1 MSVVVDIRKKLATF
15 DLEVS
20 FEVGNETLGFLGA
33 SGCGKSMT
41 LRCIAG
47 VETPDEGKIIVNGTT
62 YFDSAARANMSPQ
75 QRKTALLFQN
85 YQLFPHMSVTKNI
98 AAGLGKDVSAEER
111 DRIVR
116 AELRR
121 FSLVG
126 FEDRYP
132 LQLSGGQQQRVAL
145 ARMLAARPAI
155 LMLDEPFSA
164 LDSHL
169 KAQLEQNMQALFDSF
184 DGSIMYVSH
193 DIDEAYRLCDRI
205 AVVDNGKIESIG
217 TPGETVGRPS
227 SLAAMKLS
235 GCKNMTRCEY
245 CGPHTVWCPEW
256 GVELAVDEEVPENAI
271 YLGVRASYIH
281 LATGHCPRNVYCARA
296 LHVSDSRFEHWV
308 TLDFETEKQ
317 PEHQRAQGAYLE
329 KSYVQLK
336 QDKLAV
342 RQDEFIQA
350 GDVVDLCIP
359 PSAIYTVT
367 H

>member
-20 FEVGNETLGFLGA
+20 FEVGTETLGFLGA

-62 YFDSAARANMSPQ
+62 YFDSEARINMSPQ
-75 QRKTALLFQN
+75 RRKTALLFQN
-85 YQLFPHMSVTKNI
+85 YQLFPHMTVAKNI

-111 DRIVR
+111 NRIVER
-116 AELRR
+116 ELER
-121 FSLVG
+121 FSLAG

-164 LDSHL
+164 LDAHL
-169 KAQLEQNMQALFDSF
+169 KAQLEQSMQSLFDSF

-205 AVVDNGKIESIG
+205 AVVDNGKIVSTG
-217 TPGETVGRPS
+217 TPAETVGRPT

-235 GCKNMTRCEY
+235 GCKNMTSCEARNA
-245 CGPHTVWCPEW
+245 HTVWCPEW
-256 GVELAVDEEVPENAI
+256 GVELHVDEEVPENAI
-271 YLGVRASYIH
+271 YLGVRASYLH
-281 LATGHCPRNVYCARA
+281 LATDKCPQNVYQARA
-296 LHVSDSRFEHWV
+296 LHVSDSRFEHWA
-308 TLDFETEKQ
+308 TLDFVTEKETQ
-317 PEHQRAQGAYLE
+317 HQRAEGAYLE
-329 KSYVQLK
+329 KSYLQLK
-336 QDKLAV
+336 QDKLANTG
-342 RQDEFIQA
+342 EPLIQT
-350 GDVVDLCIP
+350 GDVVNVCIP
-359 PSAIYTVT
+359 PASIYTVT

>member
-1 MSVVVDIRKKLATF
+1 
-15 DLEVS
+15 
-20 FEVGNETLGFLGA
+20 
-33 SGCGKSMT
+33 
-41 LRCIAG
+41 
-47 VETPDEGKIIVNGTT
+47 
-62 YFDSAARANMSPQ
+62 
-75 QRKTALLFQN
+75 
-85 YQLFPHMSVTKNI
+85 
-98 AAGLGKDVSAEER
+98 
-111 DRIVR
+111 
-116 AELRR
+116 
-121 FSLVG
+121 
-126 FEDRYP
+126 
-132 LQLSGGQQQRVAL
+132 
-145 ARMLAARPAI
+145 
-155 LMLDEPFSA
+155 
-164 LDSHL
+164 
-169 KAQLEQNMQALFDSF
+169 
-184 DGSIMYVSH
+184 
-193 DIDEAYRLCDRI
+193 
-205 AVVDNGKIESIG
+205 
-217 TPGETVGRPS
+217 
-227 SLAAMKLS
+227 
-235 GCKNMTRCEY
+235 MTRCEY

>member
-1 MSVVVDIRKKLATF
+1 MSVIVDIRKELAAF

-20 FEVGNETLGFLGA
+20 FEVGNETLGFLGV

-62 YFDSAARANMSPQ
+62 YFDSAAKINMSPQ

-85 YQLFPHMSVTKNI
+85 YQLFPHMTVAKNI
-98 AAGLGKDVSAEER
+98 AAGLGKNVSAEER
-111 DRIVR
+111 KRIVQN
-116 AELRR
+116 ELRR

-164 LDSHL
+164 LDAHL
-169 KAQLEQNMQALFDSF
+169 KAQLEQNMQALFESF

-205 AVVDNGKIESIG
+205 AVVDDGKIESLG

-235 GCKNMTRCEY
+235 GCKNMTPCEY
-245 CGPHTVWCPEW
+245 RDEHTVWCPGW
-256 GVELAVDEEVPENAI
+256 GVELNVDDTVPKDAL
-271 YLGVRASYIH
+271 YLGVRASYLH
-281 LATGHCPRNVYCARA
+281 LATGHCPRNVYRARA
-296 LHVSDSRFEHWV
+296 LHASDSRFEHWV
-308 TLDFETEKQ
+308 TLDFETEKYS
-317 PEHQRAQGAYLE
+317 ERLRAEDAYLE

-336 QDKLAV
+336 QDKLIPNQAPL
-342 RQDEFIQA
+342 IQA